1 MIVSEVFSPGFAG
14 RGRPG
19 EASLQVRPLRQ
30 RSAECPLPGACAE
43 GPRRKSLTTRR
54 SPDQRRPPHPSTGC
68 GLLVRKPQYYGR
80 FYGSMLLPL
89 LRRINGYLV
98 RWARRKYRRLASF
111 KRVKKWWDLL
121 VERHRGIFAHWQ
133 WATGFVWLR

>member
-1 MIVSEVFSPGFAG
+1 MPIEVFSPGFAG

-19 EASLQVRPLRQ
+19 EGSLQVRALGQ

-68 GLLVRKPQYYGR
+68 GLLVRKPHWVEAT
-80 FYGSMLLPL
+80 PTEP
-89 LRRINGYLV
+89 GYIELTGTDCVKNFNLV
-98 RWARRKYRRLASF
+98 DASGDPI
-111 KRVKKWWDLL
+111 KPEDVPPD
-121 VERHRGIFAHWQ
+121 G
-133 WATGFVWLR
+133 